1 MVSSKSI
8 LSAKLKIF
16 RLDCIFSPTFNKG
29 SSFYNFS
36 IDDFLSLA
44 YFYLGSLNNI
54 IFFPWIFNSV
64 AQSCP
69 TLCDPVDCSTPGFP
83 ALHHL
88 PELALTT
95 QLPLLISSETQSLLG
110 LKFSLI
116 HDPYNGVST
125 FI

>member
-16 RLDCIFSPTFNKG
+16 LLDCIFSPTFNKG

-36 IDDFLSLA
+36 IDDFLNLA

-69 TLCDPVDCSTPGFP
+69 TLCDPVDCNTPDI
-83 ALHHL
+83 LVHHQL
-88 PELALTT
+88 PEPT
-95 QLPLLISSETQSLLG
+95 QT
-110 LKFSLI
+110 
-116 HDPYNGVST
+116 HVH
-125 FI
+125 

>member
-16 RLDCIFSPTFNKG
+16 LLDCIFSSTFNKG

-36 IDDFLSLA
+36 IDDFLNLA
-44 YFYLGSLNNI
+44 YFYLGSLNI

-69 TLCDPVDCSTPGFP
+69 TLCDPVDCSTPDI
-83 ALHHL
+83 LVHHQL
-88 PELALTT
+88 PEPT
-95 QLPLLISSETQSLLG
+95 QT
-110 LKFSLI
+110 
-116 HDPYNGVST
+116 HVH
-125 FI
+125 